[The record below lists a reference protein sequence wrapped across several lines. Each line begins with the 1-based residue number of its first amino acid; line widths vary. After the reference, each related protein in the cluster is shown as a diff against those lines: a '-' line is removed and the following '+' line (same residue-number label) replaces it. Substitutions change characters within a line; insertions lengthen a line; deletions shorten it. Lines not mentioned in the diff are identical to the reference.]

1 MTYLKLDEFLHSDA
15 FQVIFPKYQD
25 KDIRIFAD
33 NINTLLGSDVSIIRK
48 ATYDIQKRN
57 LKDKDILFIEL
68 KNTISGLF
76 GLTLCLHEF
85 EDFIEVKAVKN
96 MHKFEIP
103 KELRNLDDEHYEY
116 LDKFKKKFK
125 NQKSIEELKFKEMNS
140 NLLFKLKS
148 FIKNIK

>member
-1 MTYLKLDEFLHSDA
+1 MIYLKLDEFLHSDT

-33 NINTLLGSDVSIIRK
+33 IINKLLGSDVSIIKK
-48 ATYDIQKRN
+48 ATYDTQKRN
-57 LKDKDILFIEL
+57 LKDKDILLIEL
-68 KNTISGLF
+68 KNSIKGLF
-76 GLTLCLHEF
+76 GLILCLHEF
-85 EDFIEVKAVKN
+85 EDFIEVRTIKN

-103 KELRNLDDEHYEY
+103 KELRNIDDEHYEY

-125 NQKSIEELKFKEMNS
+125 NQNSIEKLKLKDMNS
-140 NLLFKLKS
+140 NLLFKLKG

>member
-1 MTYLKLDEFLHSDA
+1 MIYLKLDEFLHSDT
-15 FQVIFPKYQD
+15 FQVMFPKYQD

-33 NINTLLGSDVSIIRK
+33 IINKLLGSDVSIIKK
-48 ATYDIQKRN
+48 ATYDTQKKN

-68 KNTISGLF
+68 KNSIKGLF
-76 GLTLCLHEF
+76 GLILCLHEF
-85 EDFIEVKAVKN
+85 EDFIEVKTIKN

-103 KELRNLDDEHYEY
+103 KELRNIDDEHYEY

-125 NQKSIEELKFKEMNS
+125 NQNSIEKLKLKDMNS
-140 NLLFKLKS
+140 NLLFKLKG

>member
-1 MTYLKLDEFLHSDA
+1 MIFLKLEEFLDSDT

-25 KDIRIFAD
+25 EIIRIFAD
-33 NINTLLGSDVSIIRK
+33 NINKLLGSDVLIIRK

-68 KNTISGLF
+68 KNNINGLF
-76 GLTLCLHEF
+76 GLMLCLHEF
-85 EDFIEVKAVKN
+85 EDFIEVKATKK

-103 KELRNLDDEHYEY
+103 KDLRNLDDEHYEY
-116 LDKFKKKFK
+116 FDKFKEKFK
-125 NQKSIEELKFKEMNS
+125 NQNSIKELKFKDMNS
-140 NLLFKLKS
+140 NLIFKLQS